1 MLLKLVRYHRAEI
14 LTGAFFLLAAGCA
27 PLASVRERSAS
38 LGYTADHDQ
47 FAFVRKHLADAAKI
61 EEKEPL
67 AALSHDL
74 AAAER
79 MAAELRKRPN
89 DSNPRKLYNFAVARA
104 VENIQRAGVAP
115 WHRRITVSGPAGRYS
130 VSG

>member
-14 LTGAFFLLAAGCA
+14 LTGAFLLLVAGCA

-38 LGYTADHDQ
+38 AVYSADHDQ
-47 FAFVRKHLADAAKI
+47 FASVRERLADAAKV

-79 MAAELRKRPN
+79 MAAELRKHPN
-89 DSNPRKLYNFAVARA
+89 DPGPRKLYNFAVA
-104 VENIQRAGVAP
+104 
-115 WHRRITVSGPAGRYS
+115 
-130 VSG
+130 